1 MSITLAAAP
10 GFPDFDPPAALAQ
23 IRGEADWLGL
33 RFVEEHAHRRTARNG
48 RPEQN
53 AVHCERG
60 VMIEAL
66 VDGQMAYAATSDL
79 SRSGL
84 LRAARRAAQSALVTA
99 PVKAFPATQAL
110 RPPVTG
116 RHQARGER
124 WLDTVSLNE
133 FSDRLIEATRRLKV
147 ADAIVTA
154 SAEVN
159 LVDTRLHY
167 VTTHGS
173 DIAQSFQMVCQ
184 HFGAIAQAAGETQ
197 QRSLNGPT
205 ARCWQGGLE
214 LFDWPALYGECERV
228 GAEALALLAAENC
241 PEATLDLV
249 LAPDQ
254 MLLQIHES
262 IGHPLEL
269 DRILGDERNYAGWS
283 FVKPEDFG
291 VLQYGSPLLN
301 VSFDPARTGEFAA
314 YAFDDSGAP
323 ATREWLI
330 QSGRLL
336 RGLGGLE
343 SQARLGLPGVAN
355 FRSAS
360 WNRAPI
366 DRMANINLEPGTA
379 TFEDMIGAVEYGL
392 YMEANRSWSIDD
404 YRNKFQFGCE
414 YARLIEDGRLTR
426 VIKNPNYR
434 GVTLPFWHS
443 LAAVGHAGSCQAFGT
458 PYCGKGEPNQVIR
471 VGHAAPPCLFRSV
484 SVFGSGA

>member
-1 MSITLAAAP
+1 MFEEIERRFGRVAPAVDQCTLRIERRREERLSVERDAP
-10 GFPDFDPPAALAQ
+10 VPRRASESFGAMVTVRHA
-23 IRGEADWLGL
+23 GGLG
-33 RFVEEHAHRRTARNG
+33 
-48 RPEQN
+48 
-53 AVHCERG
+53 
-60 VMIEAL
+60 
-66 VDGQMAYAATSDL
+66 YAATSDL
-79 SRSGL
+79 AERGLAAACARAVEMAALSAGRMVPGFPGPAPLEGEAFYAGPHLRPWAELPLGERIDRLADASRRLRIDERISDWGAAVWTIDKEQVL
-84 LRAARRAAQSALVTA
+84 LEAGGGRIAQRFHYLQPALWAAASAQGESQRRTFGENAMRAGGAEVLEQLGFETA
-99 PVKAFPATQAL
+99 PERV
-110 RPPVTG
+110 
-116 RHQARGER
+116 ARE
-124 WLDTVSLNE
+124 
-133 FSDRLIEATRRLKV
+133 
-147 ADAIVTA
+147 
-154 SAEVN
+154 
-159 LVDTRLHY
+159 
-167 VTTHGS
+167 
-173 DIAQSFQMVCQ
+173 
-184 HFGAIAQAAGETQ
+184 AIA
-197 QRSLNGPT
+197 L
-205 ARCWQGGLE
+205 LE
-214 LFDWPALYGECERV
+214 AP
-228 GAEALALLAAENC
+228 NC
-241 PEATLDLV
+241 PAGMMDAV

-254 MLLQIHES
+254 MVLQVHES

-414 YARLIEDGRLTR
+414 YARLIENGRLTK
-426 VIKNPNYR
+426 VVKNPNYR
-434 GVTLPFWHS
+434 GVTVPFWNS
-443 LAAVGHAGSCQAFGT
+443 LKEVGAPGEVELYGS
-458 PYCGKGEPNQVIR
+458 PYCGKGEPSQVIR
-471 VGHAAPPCLFRSV
+471 VGHSAPPCLFEKIE
-484 SVFGSGA
+484 VFGGGQ

>member
-1 MSITLAAAP
+1 MP
-10 GFPDFDPPAALAQ
+10 PPA
-23 IRGEADWLGL
+23 I
-33 RFVEEHAHRRTARNG
+33 
-48 RPEQN
+48 
-53 AVHCERG
+53 C
-60 VMIEAL
+60 L
-66 VDGQMAYAATSDL
+66 VPDC
-79 SRSGL
+79 SG
-84 LRAARRAAQSALVTA
+84 
-99 PVKAFPATQAL
+99 P
-110 RPPVTG
+110 
-116 RHQARGER
+116 
-124 WLDTVSLNE
+124 
-133 FSDRLIEATRRLKV
+133 
-147 ADAIVTA
+147 
-154 SAEVN
+154 
-159 LVDTRLHY
+159 
-167 VTTHGS
+167 
-173 DIAQSFQMVCQ
+173 
-184 HFGAIAQAAGETQ
+184 
-197 QRSLNGPT
+197 
-205 ARCWQGGLE
+205 
-214 LFDWPALYGECERV
+214 
-228 GAEALALLAAENC
+228 
-241 PEATLDLV
+241 
-249 LAPDQ
+249 
-254 MLLQIHES
+254 
-262 IGHPLEL
+262 
-269 DRILGDERNYAGWS
+269 
-283 FVKPEDFG
+283 
-291 VLQYGSPLLN
+291 
-301 VSFDPARTGEFAA
+301 
-314 YAFDDSGAP
+314 P